1 MSGTGGALPAPR
13 AEAAAAPRA
22 DTVAAPRAGVAAGQV
37 PVAGTG
43 AGTVPDAGGG
53 ATRAA
58 GTVAGLGAGAAR
70 LEIRG
75 VRKTF
80 EGKTPVEALAG
91 VSMSLAANEFVSLVG
106 TSGCGK
112 STLLSIVAGLIDPT
126 DGDVLVDGVSIDGP
140 GRDRG
145 VVFQT
150 YTLFPWL
157 TARENVAF
165 ALRGE
170 QMSAKARREVADEHL
185 SLVGLESFADAR
197 PRQLSGGM
205 KQRVAIARALSYK
218 PSILLMDEP
227 FGALD
232 AQTRLLMQELLT
244 RVWESHRL
252 TVLFVTHDVE
262 EAVYLSDRVFV
273 MTNRPGRLKDEVPI
287 DLPRPRT
294 IEQQETPEFLEL
306 RRRILATIREES
318 LRVEPGLEDELR
330 A

>member
-1 MSGTGGALPAPR
+1 VSGAPPLPASP
-13 AEAAAAPRA
+13 APTIETA
-22 DTVAAPRAGVAAGQV
+22 VGSQAV
-37 PVAGTG
+37 
-43 AGTVPDAGGG
+43 GGG
-53 ATRAA
+53 ATTAPA
-58 GTVAGLGAGAAR
+58 EGTAPR
-70 LEIRG
+70 LQI
-75 VRKTF
+75 VDARKTF
-80 EGKTPVEALAG
+80 EGKRPVEALAG
-91 VSMSLAANEFVSLVG
+91 VSMSLGANEFVSLVG

-112 STLLSIVAGLIDPT
+112 STLLSIVAGLTEPT
-126 DGDVLVDGVSIDGP
+126 GGTVLVDGAPIDGP

-157 TARENVAF
+157 SARDNVAF

-170 QMSAKARREVADEHL
+170 RMSAHERRKVADEHL
-185 SLVGLESFADAR
+185 ELVGLSGFADAR

-205 KQRVAIARALSYK
+205 KQRVAIARALCYK
-218 PSILLMDEP
+218 PAILLMDEP

-262 EAVYLSDRVFV
+262 EAVYLSDRVFI
-273 MTNRPGRLKDEVPI
+273 MTNRPGRLKDEVRI

-294 IEQQETPEFLEL
+294 PEIAETAEFLAL
-306 RRRILATIREES
+306 RHRILGSIREES
-318 LRVEPGLEDELR
+318 LRAEPGIGVDVPT
-330 A
+330 